1 MKKIILSIEGMTCS
15 ACSNGLEKYLNKQK
29 GIKNASVN
37 LVMSTASIEYD
48 DNLTISDLE
57 KFVAN
62 AGFKSL
68 GKADLTK
75 EDKKVNGYP
84 FIIFGI
90 LALLLMYISMAHM
103 INLPTLK
110 YLDQHMYPINYSV
123 TLLILTIPFI
133 IFGFD
138 IIKNGYKNF
147 IHKMPNMDT
156 LVTLGIIASLGYSI
170 FSLIMIIKGK
180 IHYVENLYF
189 ESIAFVIYFVKLGR
203 FIDQR
208 AHAKTKDAIKD
219 LVRVTPEYAKIKV
232 NDEVKE
238 ITIDEVKKGDI
249 LICYAGDKIAVDG
262 KVVSG
267 QTHTDESF
275 ITGESKPVKK
285 SKGDNVIAGSIN
297 YDGVIEYKADKIG
310 KESTISQIVN
320 LVVEATNTKAP
331 IAKEADKICTYF
343 VPIIMFISLLTF
355 IIHLIINHSLID
367 ALNFFVSVL
376 VVACPCALG
385 LATPLAIV
393 VSQGICAKNGILIK
407 SSEIL
412 ELASKVN
419 VVVFDK
425 TGTLTNGN
433 ITISKVYNYSNY
445 KEDKL
450 LSILGSIE
458 SHVTHP
464 IAKSVINYLDKQKIA
479 YEKCVNVETIE
490 GMGIKAKLDSKEYY
504 AGSSKIVKKLNIDNE
519 HMKDEKELLNEGC
532 TIIYI
537 IQNREI
543 LGLIGLKDTERKESK
558 KVIDRLN
565 NLNIVTIMLTGDNEN
580 VAQKVG
586 KSLGIKSVIA
596 SALPN
601 DKIKVINTLKEN
613 GNIVAMVGDGI
624 NDAPS
629 LVSSNIGISISGA
642 TDIATSSADVILMN
656 ENLNSILNLIYISK
670 KTLTNIKQNLF
681 WAFIYNICMV
691 PIACGIFSKW
701 GVTINPML
709 ASLAMIISS
718 TFVAFNSLRLKRIK
732 LKGE

>member
-29 GIKNASVN
+29 GINKASVN

-48 DNLTISDLE
+48 DSLSITDLE
-57 KFVAN
+57 KYIAN

-75 EDKKVNGYP
+75 EDKKVSKTP

-103 INLPTLK
+103 LKLPVLK
-110 YLDQHMYPINYSV
+110 ILDHHMHPINYSI
-123 TLLILTIPFI
+123 TLLLLTIPFI

-147 IHKMPNMDT
+147 IHKIPNMDT
-156 LVTLGIIASLGYSI
+156 LVALGIASSLGYSI
-170 FSLIMIIKGK
+170 FSVIMVINGK
-180 IHYVENLYF
+180 VNYAQSLYF

-208 AHAKTKDAIKD
+208 AHVKTKDAIKD

-232 NDEVKE
+232 NNEVKE

-262 KVVSG
+262 KIISG
-267 QTHTDESF
+267 KTHTDESF

-285 SKGDNVIAGSIN
+285 TKGDNVIAGSIN
-297 YDGVIEYKADKIG
+297 YEGVIEYKAEKIG
-310 KESTISQIVN
+310 KESTISEIVN

-343 VPIIMFISLLTF
+343 VPIIMFIAVLTF
-355 IIHLIINHSLID
+355 IIQFIITHSITD

-393 VSQGICAKNGILIK
+393 VAQGICAKNGILIK

-412 ELASKVN
+412 ELASKAN
-419 VVVFDK
+419 VIVFDK

-433 ITISKVYNYSNY
+433 ITISKVFNYSDY

-450 LSILGSIE
+450 LAILGSIE
-458 SHVTHP
+458 SHVSHP
-464 IAKSVINYLDKQKIA
+464 IAKGVLNYLNNQKIS
-479 YEKCVNVETIE
+479 YEECLNVETIE
-490 GMGIKAKLDSKEYY
+490 GMGIKAELNNKEYY
-504 AGSSKIVKKLNIDNE
+504 AVNNKGVKKINIENN
-519 HMKDEKELLNEGC
+519 HINDEKELLNDGC

-537 IQNREI
+537 IENKNI
-543 LGLIGLKDTERKESK
+543 IGLVGLKDTERKEAK
-558 KVIDRLN
+558 EVIDKLN
-565 NLNIVTIMLTGDNEN
+565 ELKILTIMLTGDNEN
-580 VAQKVG
+580 VAKKVG
-586 KSLGIKSVIA
+586 DSLGIKSVIA
-596 SALPN
+596 SALPK
-601 DKIKVINTLKEN
+601 DKTKVINTLKEN
-613 GNIVAMVGDGI
+613 GNIVAMVGDGV

-629 LVSSNIGISISGA
+629 LVSSNIGISITGA

-656 ENLNSILNLIYISK
+656 DNLKSILNLIYISK

-681 WAFIYNICMV
+681 WAFIYNVCMV
-691 PIACGIFSKW
+691 PIACGIFIKW
-701 GVTINPML
+701 NVTINPMI
-709 ASLAMIISS
+709 ASFAMIISS
-718 TFVAFNSLRLKRIK
+718 AFVAFNSLRLKKIK
-732 LKGE
+732 LKG

>member
-48 DNLTISDLE
+48 DNLTLSDLE

-68 GKADLTK
+68 GKANLAN
-75 EDKKVNGYP
+75 EEKKASKYP
-84 FIIFGI
+84 FVIFGI

-103 INLPTLK
+103 ANLPMINILNH
-110 YLDQHMYPINYSV
+110 HMHSINYSV
-123 TLLILTIPFI
+123 TLLVLTLPFI

-170 FSLIMIIKGK
+170 FSVIMIINGK
-180 IHYVENLYF
+180 VHYVENLYF
-189 ESIAFVIYFVKLGR
+189 ESVAFVIYFVKLGR

-219 LVRVTPEYAKIKV
+219 LVKVTPEYAKIKV
-232 NDEVKE
+232 NNEVKE

-262 KVVSG
+262 KVISG

-285 SKGDNVIAGSIN
+285 NKGDNVIAGSIN
-297 YDGVIEYKADKIG
+297 YDGVIEYKAEKIG
-310 KESTISQIVN
+310 KESTISQVVN
-320 LVVEATNTKAP
+320 LVLEATNTKAP

-343 VPIIMFISLLTF
+343 VPVIMFIAILTF
-355 IIHLIINHSLID
+355 IINLIISHSFIN

-393 VSQGICAKNGILIK
+393 VSQGICAKNGIFFI

-445 KEDKL
+445 PKDEL
-450 LSILGSIE
+450 LSILGTLE
-458 SHVTHP
+458 SHITHP
-464 IAKSVINYLDKQKIA
+464 IAKGVISYLNKQKIS
-479 YEKCVNVETIE
+479 YEKCTNVEAIE
-490 GMGIKAKLDSKEYY
+490 GMGIKVKFNNKEYY
-504 AGSSKIVKKLNIDNE
+504 AGNNKIIKKLNIDNDYLN
-519 HMKDEKELLNEGC
+519 DEKELLNDGC

-537 IQNREI
+537 IENNKI
-543 LGLIGLKDTERKESK
+543 IGLIGLKDTERKEAK
-558 KVIDRLN
+558 KVIDKLN
-565 NLNIVTIMLTGDNEN
+565 ELNIVTIMLTGDNEN

-586 KSLGIKSVIA
+586 NSLGIKSVIA
-596 SALPN
+596 SALPK
-601 DKIKVINTLKEN
+601 DKTNVINTLKEN

-629 LVSSNIGISISGA
+629 LVSSNIGISITGA

-656 ENLNSILNLIYISK
+656 DNLNAIINLISISK

-681 WAFIYNICMV
+681 WAFIYNVCMV
-691 PIACGIFSKW
+691 PIACGMFSKW
-701 GVTINPML
+701 GFTINPMI

-732 LKGE
+732 IKGE